1 MLSAPS
7 CAVIAGRFTEM
18 PTERRRRPHLTRD
31 CARADVLNGYNYV
44 IKHDS
49 AKLDVII
56 FAKSHLRKK
65 SASAHRQSGLIPLRQ
80 RGAAAYRATRDLA
93 VKS

>member
-56 FAKSHLRKK
+56 FAKSRRAPIANRDSSRCDSAAPRRIALRE
-65 SASAHRQSGLIPLRQ
+65 I
-80 RGAAAYRATRDLA
+80 
-93 VKS
+93 

>member
-1 MLSAPS
+1 MLSASS

-56 FAKSHLRKK
+56 FAKSRR
-65 SASAHRQSGLIPLRQ
+65 APIANRGLIPLRQ